1 MSILIKGMEMPS
13 GCLSCDF
20 CNPFTDEPYCRR
32 LMRKTPKVTRLED
45 CPLVPVQPHGKL
57 IDADSLWAQMGELY
71 DKRNEEACMT
81 GDRAVCVTWHDA
93 VVLMKAAPT
102 VIEAEEGE

>member
-1 MSILIKGMEMPS
+1 MGVYIKGMEMPS

-45 CPLVPVQPHGKL
+45 CPLVTVPPHGRL
-57 IDADSLWAQMGELY
+57 IDAQEQMRLMRSYEY
-71 DKRNEEACMT
+71 DT
-81 GDRAVCVTWHDA
+81 YDDYSRAFDM
-93 VVLMKAAPT
+93 LDNAPT
-102 VIEAEEGE
+102 IIEAEDGE